1 MNDGKTKRFVESLKN
16 GMAQLLTSMNPA
28 FIITNLSRDILWAGT
43 SVMIKEGAKY
53 VAQYTKNIFK
63 ALTTASIPRL
73 LKKFNDGTLDES
85 IPEERMFAE
94 FIRNGGETG
103 FTQINTVEN
112 YKRDIKRMIKD
123 SQSGPVNPR
132 KAWNAVWSGVEFLN
146 RSAEDTT
153 RFMVYMT
160 SRQMGRTVAESIND
174 AKEITVNFNRKG
186 SGGMGAKLMNFAY
199 IFFNTAVQSLANFGK
214 LLKNHPVKTTAALL
228 TFASAGLIA
237 PTLNLA
243 MQAMFGGDDDDTNYW
258 DLPEWVRRN
267 NIVLWFPFSDNG
279 YLTIPLPHELR
290 PFYGMGEIAMSII
303 YGKENVEDGLAKATQ
318 GFMSLLPLDFT
329 GNGGNL
335 SVTLAPSVW
344 QPIEQVRQNVDFF
357 GVPIYKKNAWNEG
370 DPEYTKAYSGTSTWL
385 VDATRWLNDF
395 TREKGQ
401 EMSGDIDLNP
411 AIIEHLFEAYTGG
424 VGKTINRTAKTIA
437 MIWDEDMQEV
447 RNVPVLSSFYRT
459 VDNKSA
465 NSQVNREY
473 FDAID
478 EMKNTQATER
488 QFKKNK
494 EAGILGYAKELAM
507 LQNSDLYKRYE
518 KIKEANKEVN
528 KWQEK
533 LKTAN
538 PQDAE
543 DIENRILQIKVDM
556 LEELERIENKD
567 VRK

>member
-1 MNDGKTKRFVESLKN
+1 MS
-16 GMAQLLTSMNPA
+16 
-28 FIITNLSRDILWAGT
+28 WA
-43 SVMIKEGAKY
+43 Y
-53 VAQYTKNIFK
+53 V
-63 ALTTASIPRL
+63 
-73 LKKFNDGTLDES
+73 
-85 IPEERMFAE
+85 
-94 FIRNGGETG
+94 
-103 FTQINTVEN
+103 
-112 YKRDIKRMIKD
+112 
-123 SQSGPVNPR
+123 
-132 KAWNAVWSGVEFLN
+132 
-146 RSAEDTT
+146 
-153 RFMVYMT
+153 
-160 SRQMGRTVAESIND
+160 
-174 AKEITVNFNRKG
+174 
-186 SGGMGAKLMNFAY
+186 
-199 IFFNTAVQSLANFGK
+199 FFNAAVQSLANFGK

-385 VDATRWLNDF
+385 VDATRWLNDL

-424 VGKTINRTAKTIA
+424 VGKTINRTAKTIG
-437 MIWDEDMQEV
+437 MIWDEDLQEV

-478 EMKNTQATER
+478 EMKNIQATER

-494 EAGILGYAKELAM
+494 EAGILGYAEELAM
-507 LQNSDLYKRYE
+507 LQNSDLYKRY
-518 KIKEANKEVN
+518 KTIKKANKDVN

-556 LEELERIENKD
+556 LEELERIENED